1 MKDRKVK
8 WQAVNVACV
17 CVKLVMEKL
26 GSSVQR
32 GQVNNPVYLSQKESW
47 NVTGKQGLSRPLA
60 QNITVWSCF
69 PMHTQGPAQVD
80 TFSFQLLTFRWD
92 PKDLEV
98 LKANGSDCSRGF
110 GQERHHNDI
119 LGLTA
124 SDVGHPA
131 VPKSPTWAKVESLT
145 YWCPCC
151 NIDVHCDVWKARL
164 TFHCGDYVQDW
175 PSSYTSSLRYCL
187 WAVLHLNQLRSV
199 SWITCSTNFIFMY
212 CKYIKGDPRERRFS
226 CYRS

>member
-1 MKDRKVK
+1 MFKYEGQKGQMTSRERGLCLCEVGNGKVGILCAK
-8 WQAVNVACV
+8 RSGEQSSIPEPEGKLKCHREARP
-17 CVKLVMEKL
+17 VKASGPE
-26 GSSVQR
+26 
-32 GQVNNPVYLSQKESW
+32 YH
-47 NVTGKQGLSRPLA
+47 SR
-60 QNITVWSCF
+60 SCF

-131 VPKSPTWAKVESLT
+131 VPKSPTWAKVKSLT
-145 YWCPCC
+145 Y
-151 NIDVHCDVWKARL
+151 
-164 TFHCGDYVQDW
+164 
-175 PSSYTSSLRYCL
+175 
-187 WAVLHLNQLRSV
+187 
-199 SWITCSTNFIFMY
+199 
-212 CKYIKGDPRERRFS
+212 
-226 CYRS
+226 